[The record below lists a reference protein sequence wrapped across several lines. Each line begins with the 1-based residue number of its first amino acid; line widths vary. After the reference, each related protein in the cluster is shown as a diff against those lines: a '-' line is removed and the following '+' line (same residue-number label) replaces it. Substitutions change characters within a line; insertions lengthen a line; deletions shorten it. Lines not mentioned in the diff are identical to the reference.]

1 MHALL
6 LDGVAVAATRFKQV
20 ADYFARTLRVASH
33 EILADEV
40 ALLLVCLARLVVH
53 VDDNA
58 LSVADCHGAIHFL
71 SPFVVFH
78 CYVSF

>member
-1 MHALL
+1 MEALL
-6 LDGVAVAATRFKQV
+6 LYGVAVAATRGEETT
-20 ADYFARTLRVASH
+20 DYLARTLGMARE

-78 CYVSF
+78 CNVSF